1 MFVGQGREQLGCGK
15 DVKKQSYLHPFP
27 FYDRIVGE
35 KEKESKGKIVKYR
48 NIRTEYNG
56 VVFDSKK
63 EMRRGVELVLMERAG
78 VISGL
83 ERQKAF
89 ELQPGYVNNKGEK
102 IRPITY
108 IADFYYYDKGREKWV
123 AEDVKSPATR
133 QDKVYRIKK
142 KMFEF
147 RYLEIFFLET

>member
-1 MFVGQGREQLGCGK
+1 MR
-15 DVKKQSYLHPFP
+15 
-27 FYDRIVGE
+27 
-35 KEKESKGKIVKYR
+35 KYR
-48 NIRTEYNG
+48 NIKTEYNG
-56 VVFDSKK
+56 VVFDSRK
-63 EMRRGVELVLMERAG
+63 ECRRSIELEIMQRGG
-78 VISGL
+78 VISHL

-108 IADFYYYDKGREKWV
+108 VADFYYYDKDRGIWV

-147 RYLEIFFLET
+147 CYPEIFFLET